1 MLLLLQLLKPS
12 LITMVLSSNK
22 QCDPCL
28 TPHCLLWL
36 INNINIK
43 DVQRRVKV
51 LRTVLKSTC
60 SRFGFNCVFLV
71 NLAKYNI
78 CHSFA
83 FLIV

>member
-51 LRTVLKSTC
+51 LRTVLKS

-71 NLAKYNI
+71 NLKE
-78 CHSFA
+78 
-83 FLIV
+83 